1 MMLLLRVSWGGD
13 QAWSSCRK
21 PRPCTK
27 TQLNQ
32 PPDKYSVYIQAYQSN
47 TPGFSTWFNQLL
59 FLTSLFRED
68 YQTGFNFIW
77 EADWHNRVS
86 DLKLLLAS
94 FVWPQRH
101 LPRWG
106 NTSCT
111 HCYGASDGRCRPVIW
126 LNIYIY
132 LFSWYICP
140 AERDSF
146 LERCQNQHLV
156 FCASRRWN
164 QTPQSKTRPQ
174 TPQL

>member
-32 PPDKYSVYIQAYQSN
+32 PPDKYSIYIQAYQSN

-77 EADWHNRVS
+77 EATGTTGFRILNCFLLVLCDPKGISLDEGTHLALIVMVHPMEGADRWYDWTYISTYFH
-86 DLKLLLAS
+86 DTFALL
-94 FVWPQRH
+94 
-101 LPRWG
+101 
-106 NTSCT
+106 N
-111 HCYGASDGRCRPVIW
+111 VIP
-126 LNIYIY
+126 
-132 LFSWYICP
+132 F
-140 AERDSF
+140 
-146 LERCQNQHLV
+146 
-156 FCASRRWN
+156 
-164 QTPQSKTRPQ
+164 
-174 TPQL
+174 